1 MLNEDDA
8 RFLKGLQDE
17 LNSQPT
23 LGTADPRFWVV
34 MSKHWEPCFG
44 DDEPDGAFVDGDPE
58 RIDDIAEEVYRVL
71 EEDEGED
78 AADAWALSY
87 DVRMPSEGV
96 FDFRGCTDDLFE
108 EYARVVGGDVTPAV
122 LVERAA
128 ENTMFLTLREAE
140 EHIAANSYH
149 YIEPRPFC
157 MCAWRSPQVE
167 RLVNVLR
174 TADFSCGPENAGDQG
189 ESLAGRIKSS
199 MDGLLDDP
207 GHGRR
212 VGATVVMDGFDVT
225 VTVDG
230 KSGDWA
236 ERARDAFSS
245 IAGEASDA
253 FSAGFRTGMRRS
265 VDDLKKAI
273 ALLDC
278 GFEKAVED

>member
-1 MLNEDDA
+1 MLSEDDA

-34 MSKHWEPCFG
+34 MSKRWEPCFG
-44 DDEPDGAFVDGDPE
+44 DDEPDGAFVDGDVE
-58 RIDDIAEEVYRVL
+58 RIDDIAEEVYRTL

-87 DVRMPSEGV
+87 DVRIPSDGV
-96 FDFRGCTDDLFE
+96 FDFRGCADDLFE

-140 EHIAANSYH
+140 EHIAANAYH

-167 RLVNVLR
+167 RLVKVLR
-174 TADFSCGPENAGDQG
+174 TADFSCGTDDAGRGRD
-189 ESLAGRIKSS
+189 SLAGRIWSS
-199 MDGLLDDP
+199 MGGLLDKPEHDK
-207 GHGRR
+207 
-212 VGATVVMDGFDVT
+212 VGVTVAMDGFDVT
-225 VTVDG
+225 VTVEG
-230 KSGDWA
+230 RSGDWA

-245 IAGEASDA
+245 IADDASSA
-253 FSAGFRTGMRRS
+253 FDAGFRAGMRKS
-265 VDDLKKAI
+265 YDDLKKAL
-273 ALLDC
+273 AQVY
-278 GFEKAVED
+278 GVAKTEEA

>member
-1 MLNEDDA
+1 MLSEDDA

-44 DDEPDGAFVDGDPE
+44 DDEPDGAFVDGDVE
-58 RIDDIAEEVYRVL
+58 RIDDMAEEVYRVL

-78 AADAWALSY
+78 AADAWALSH
-87 DVRMPSEGV
+87 DVRIPSDGV
-96 FDFRGCTDDLFE
+96 FDFRGCADDLFE
-108 EYARVVGGDVTPAV
+108 EYARVVGGDVTPSV
-122 LVERAA
+122 LVERVD

-167 RLVNVLR
+167 RLVKVLR
-174 TADFSCGPENAGDQG
+174 TADFSCGTDDAGRGRD
-189 ESLAGRIKSS
+189 SLAGRIKSA
-199 MDGLLDDP
+199 MGMLLDGPEHDK
-207 GHGRR
+207 
-212 VGATVVMDGFDVT
+212 VGATILMDGFDVT
-225 VTVDG
+225 VTVEG
-230 KSGDWA
+230 RSGDWA

-245 IAGEASDA
+245 IADDASSA
-253 FSAGFRTGMRRS
+253 FDAGFRAGMRKS
-265 VDDLKKAI
+265 YDDLKKAL
-273 ALLDC
+273 AQVY
-278 GFEKAVED
+278 GVAKTEEA

>member
-96 FDFRGCTDDLFE
+96 FDFRGCADDLFE
-108 EYARVVGGDVTPAV
+108 EYASAIDANSD
-122 LVERAA
+122 LLRAA
-128 ENTMFLTLREAE
+128 VSSLE
-140 EHIAANSYH
+140 S
-149 YIEPRPFC
+149 
-157 MCAWRSPQVE
+157 
-167 RLVNVLR
+167 
-174 TADFSCGPENAGDQG
+174 
-189 ESLAGRIKSS
+189 SLAGVSDRQIPQV
-199 MDGLLDDP
+199 L
-207 GHGRR
+207 
-212 VGATVVMDGFDVT
+212 GALYASLVVEYG
-225 VTVDG
+225 G
-230 KSGDWA
+230 YA
-236 ERARDAFSS
+236 A
-245 IAGEASDA
+245 
-253 FSAGFRTGMRRS
+253 
-265 VDDLKKAI
+265 AI
-273 ALLDC
+273 AC
-278 GFEKAVED
+278 EFYERQRAASIC

>member
-23 LGTADPRFWVV
+23 LGTADPKFWVV
-34 MSKHWEPCFG
+34 MSKRWEPCFG
-44 DDEPDGAFVDGDPE
+44 DDEPDGAFVDGEPE
-58 RIDDIAEEVYRVL
+58 RIDDIAEDVYRVL
-71 EEDEGED
+71 EEDEGDE
-78 AADAWALSY
+78 AADAWAASY

-96 FDFRGCTDDLFE
+96 FDFRGCADDLFE
-108 EYARVVGGDVTPAV
+108 EYTRVVGGDVTPAV

-167 RLVNVLR
+167 RLVHVLR
-174 TADFSCGPENAGDQG
+174 TADFSCGPENAGDPG
-189 ESLAGRIKSS
+189 VSLAGRIKSS
-199 MDGLLDDP
+199 MDGLLDGP
-207 GHGRR
+207 GHDR

-230 KSGDWA
+230 RSDGWA

-245 IAGEASDA
+245 IAGDASGA
-253 FSAGFRTGMRRS
+253 FDAGFRAGMRKS
-265 VDDLKKAI
+265 YEDLKKAL
-273 ALLDC
+273 AQVY
-278 GFEKAVED
+278 GVEKTGEA

>member
-23 LGTADPRFWVV
+23 LGTADPKFWVV
-34 MSKHWEPCFG
+34 MSKRWEPCFG
-44 DDEPDGAFVDGDPE
+44 DDEPDGAFVDGEPE

-71 EEDEGED
+71 EEDEGDD
-78 AADAWALSY
+78 AADAWASSY

-96 FDFRGCTDDLFE
+96 FDFRGCADDLFE
-108 EYARVVGGDVTPAV
+108 EYTRVVGGDVTPAV

-167 RLVNVLR
+167 RLVHVLR
-174 TADFSCGPENAGDQG
+174 TADFSCGPENAGDPSV
-189 ESLAGRIKSS
+189 SLAGRIKSS
-199 MDGLLDDP
+199 MDGLLDGP
-207 GHGRR
+207 GHDR

-245 IAGEASDA
+245 IAGDASGA
-253 FSAGFRTGMRRS
+253 FDAGFRAGMRKS
-265 VDDLKKAI
+265 YEDLKKALAQVYGI
-273 ALLDC
+273 ENTGEA
-278 GFEKAVED
+278 

>member
-1 MLNEDDA
+1 MLSEDDA

-44 DDEPDGAFVDGDPE
+44 DDEPDGAFVDGDVE
-58 RIDDIAEEVYRVL
+58 RIDDIAEEVYRIL
-71 EEDEGED
+71 EEDEGKD

-87 DVRMPSEGV
+87 DVRIPSDGV
-96 FDFRGCTDDLFE
+96 FDFRGCADDLFE

-122 LVERAA
+122 LVERVD
-128 ENTMFLTLREAE
+128 ENTMFLTLRETE

-167 RLVNVLR
+167 RLVKVLR
-174 TADFSCGPENAGDQG
+174 TADFSCGADDAGLGRD
-189 ESLAGRIKSS
+189 SLAGRIKSA
-199 MDGLLDDP
+199 MGMLLDGPEHDK
-207 GHGRR
+207 
-212 VGATVVMDGFDVT
+212 VGATILMDGFDVT
-225 VTVDG
+225 VGVEG
-230 KSGDWA
+230 RSGDWA

-245 IAGEASDA
+245 IADDASSA
-253 FSAGFRTGMRRS
+253 FDAGFRAGMRKS
-265 VDDLKKAI
+265 YDDLKKAL
-273 ALLDC
+273 AQVY
-278 GFEKAVED
+278 GVAKTEEA

>member
-1 MLNEDDA
+1 MLSEDDA
-8 RFLKGLQDE
+8 RFLKCLQDE

-34 MSKHWEPCFG
+34 MSKRWEPCFG
-44 DDEPDGAFVDGDPE
+44 DDEPDGAFVDGDVE

-87 DVRMPSEGV
+87 DVRIPSDGV
-96 FDFRGCTDDLFE
+96 FDFRGCADDLFE

-122 LVERAA
+122 LVERVA

-167 RLVNVLR
+167 RLVKVLR
-174 TADFSCGPENAGDQG
+174 TADFSCGPDGAGHG
-189 ESLAGRIKSS
+189 RESLAGRIGSS
-199 MDGLLDDP
+199 MGGMLEKPEHDK
-207 GHGRR
+207 
-212 VGATVVMDGFDVT
+212 VGVTVAMDGFDVT

-230 KSGDWA
+230 RSDDWA

-245 IAGEASDA
+245 ISGDASGA
-253 FSAGFRTGMRRS
+253 FDAGFRSGMRRS
-265 VDDLKKAI
+265 YDDLKKAL
-273 ALLDC
+273 AQVYGVD
-278 GFEKAVED
+278 GTGEA